1 MKKQIEGQISIFD
14 YLAEKNR
21 VCQFSQHTCNKT
33 ELWKVAHTFDD
44 FTCPETCCRNC
55 DIRCCGARCN
65 GSEEPKEK
73 IYPVDIMGICD
84 DAYCPKCKVCLDEL
98 RYLDC
103 DRCPWCGIRID
114 WGPWHRMNDDE
125 FGRQE

>member
-14 YLAEKNR
+14 YLAEKNK

-73 IYPVDIMGICD
+73 ITRWTSWESVMMHIVQSARSAWMSSDIWTVTDVHGV
-84 DAYCPKCKVCLDEL
+84 A
-98 RYLDC
+98 
-103 DRCPWCGIRID
+103 
-114 WGPWHRMNDDE
+114 
-125 FGRQE
+125 